1 MAYFGENTCHAWA
14 NINCVNGQDTV
25 RDSYN
30 ISSVT
35 DIGTGRQQFNFST
48 NAINNDFAIAALSG
62 NQTSTTTAPRTQNP
76 DAAFNVAHFTIR
88 NMTIAGGTSG
98 TVVARNDSLIHII
111 CCADT

>member
-48 NAINNDFAIAALSG
+48 NAINNDFAVAAMSG
-62 NQTSTTTAPRTQNP
+62 NQTSTTTAPRTRNP

-88 NMTIAGGTSG
+88 NINIDGGTSG
-98 TVVARNDSLIHII
+98 SSSPVNDSLIHVI

>member
-1 MAYFGENTCHAWA
+1 MALFGENTVHAWA
-14 NINCVNGQDTV
+14 NIDCIDGNDTV

-48 NAINNDFAIAALSG
+48 NAINNDFAIAARAGNSSG
-62 NQTSTTTAPRTQNP
+62 TTTSPRTQVP
-76 DAAFNVAHFTIR
+76 DAEFNVAHFTIR
-88 NMTIAGGTSG
+88 NLSIPSNSSG
-98 TVVARNDSLIHII
+98 TARNDGFLAVV